1 MNTNRILILTLVVLS
16 MFGIASCAK
25 PPLAEM
31 EAANAAFTKADA
43 DADAKAYA
51 PESLAKAREIVAR
64 MKSESDA
71 KRYDAAKSLA
81 KEATEASEKA
91 LRDGAAAKQ
100 KAKDDSGAAVQAA
113 KAALTEVRQALASAK
128 GVRRVKLD
136 FKAMDQDVQNAARD
150 ISSAEGDV
158 SKSDF
163 RAALAKAQ
171 TARTKLADVQQRIS
185 EAVRAA
191 TAKK

>member
-1 MNTNRILILTLVVLS
+1 MNTHRKLLLAFVALSILVI
-16 MFGIASCAK
+16 GSCAK
-25 PPLAEM
+25 APLAEM

-51 PESLAKAREIVAR
+51 PESLSKAKDIVSR
-64 MKSESDA
+64 MKTESDA
-71 KRYDAAKSLA
+71 KRYDAARSLA

-91 LRDGAAAKQ
+91 MRDGSAAKL
-100 KAKDDSGAAVQAA
+100 KAKDDSGAAVKAA
-113 KAALTEVRQALASAK
+113 KDALAEVRKAFAAAK
-128 GVRRVKLD
+128 GVRRIKLD
-136 FKAMDQDVQNAARD
+136 VKAVDQDVQDAAKG
-150 ISSAEGDV
+150 ISAAEGDV
-158 SKSDF
+158 SKSDY